1 MSGLLSAVVIFATWQ
16 TPPLNSMKS
25 ECSGLSGR
33 YTCMHGS
40 IYKCGEM
47 AAYSIFSPNTGW
59 TSVFSLRNT
68 DKHLHSYLH
77 KLALLQCVRGVLLH
91 HVACHLY
98 HILYVL
104 PVNISV
110 TSSMCC
116 TCQQSTHSLSSLS
129 HPLCVVPVNRPHSLS
144 SLPHPLCVVPVNRP
158 HIACHLYH
166 ILYVLYLS
174 TDHT

>member
-1 MSGLLSAVVIFATWQ
+1 MQVFTCTCLRQSSQQTLTLPPQNKTVRQLICMHHVELTLMMSRCDISLSLARMLGLCQNVCCSKSTLSGLLSAVVIFTAWQ
-16 TPPLNSMKS
+16 TPSLNSLKS
-25 ECSGLSGR
+25 ECSCLSGR

-47 AAYSIFSPNTGW
+47 AAYSIFSPNIGW

-77 KLALLQCVRGVLLH
+77 KLTLLQCVGGVLLH

-104 PVNISV
+104 
-110 TSSMCC
+110 
-116 TCQQSTHSLSSLS
+116 
-129 HPLCVVPVNRPHSLS
+129 
-144 SLPHPLCVVPVNRP
+144 
-158 HIACHLYH
+158 
-166 ILYVLYLS
+166 YLS